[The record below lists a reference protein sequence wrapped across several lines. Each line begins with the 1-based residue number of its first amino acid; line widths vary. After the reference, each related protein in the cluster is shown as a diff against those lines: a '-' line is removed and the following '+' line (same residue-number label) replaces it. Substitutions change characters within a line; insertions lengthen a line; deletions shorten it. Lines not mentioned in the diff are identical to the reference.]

1 MKLLWLADV
10 LRAAGQQVQEVPGWE
25 TRGRPYSY
33 YPHGVLWHHTAG
45 PEFEHATSR
54 TPSLHIVIEGRA
66 GIPGPLSQT
75 LLAPDGTWYVVA
87 AGYANHAGRGSYP
100 GINRGNPELLGVEAE
115 ESGDGDW
122 VPVQLEA
129 LREGTAAIMDFAG
142 WDLLLGHKEWA
153 PTRKVDPAGLNM
165 DQERALIRKMIEEVD
180 MMELDRVQNS
190 DLVKRFEQLL
200 ADAGIMTG
208 NHPDTAA
215 VAPSLLKVTLG
226 RVVRDQQKI
235 FQKLEALEAEVEQL
249 GLEGKVVD
257 IEELAESIIDE
268 IITRLQNPD

>member
-25 TRGRPYSY
+25 ERGRPYTY
-33 YPHGVLWHHTAG
+33 RPHGVLWHHTAG
-45 PEFEHATSR
+45 PEFEHSTSR
-54 TPSLHIVIEGRA
+54 TPSLRTVIEGRA

-100 GINRGNPELLGVEAE
+100 GIDRGNPELLGVEAE

-122 VPVQLEA
+122 IPVQLEA

-142 WDLLLGHKEWA
+142 WEILLGHKEW
-153 PTRKVDPAGLNM
+153 TDRKVDPAGLDMN
-165 DQERALIRKMIEEVD
+165 QERALVRKMIEEVD
-180 MMELDRVQNS
+180 AMELDRVKNAE
-190 DLVKRFEQLL
+190 LVKRFERLL
-200 ADAGIMTG
+200 ADVGIMTG
-208 NHPDTAA
+208 DHPDTAA

-226 RVVRDQQKI
+226 RVVRDQRDIIKR
-235 FQKLEALEAEVEQL
+235 LEALEAEVEQL
-249 GLEGKVVD
+249 REEGKVVD
-257 IEELAESIIDE
+257 TEGLTESIIDE
-268 IITRLQNPD
+268 VITRLQNPD